1 MNWFSEL
8 FVQQTFTQAI
18 IVLSLICAIGVALG
32 HLKFKG
38 ISLGVTFVFF
48 TGIIARHFG
57 LMINQEMLTLAQN
70 FGLILFIYSLGLQ
83 VGPGFFATFKKG
95 GVKLNISAIALM
107 VAGTVMMLA
116 IHWVSRVSLGDCM
129 GLFAG
134 AVTNTP
140 MLGAAQQALL
150 QVYPDSIGDANNM
163 AMACAIGYPFG
174 LVGMILCVVIH
185 MLCLSSMWN
194 SRRTSLLATIATARR
209 IRKG

>member
-70 FGLILFIYSLGLQ
+70 FGLILFI
-83 VGPGFFATFKKG
+83 
-95 GVKLNISAIALM
+95 
-107 VAGTVMMLA
+107 
-116 IHWVSRVSLGDCM
+116 
-129 GLFAG
+129 
-134 AVTNTP
+134 
-140 MLGAAQQALL
+140 
-150 QVYPDSIGDANNM
+150 
-163 AMACAIGYPFG
+163 
-174 LVGMILCVVIH
+174 
-185 MLCLSSMWN
+185 
-194 SRRTSLLATIATARR
+194 
-209 IRKG
+209 